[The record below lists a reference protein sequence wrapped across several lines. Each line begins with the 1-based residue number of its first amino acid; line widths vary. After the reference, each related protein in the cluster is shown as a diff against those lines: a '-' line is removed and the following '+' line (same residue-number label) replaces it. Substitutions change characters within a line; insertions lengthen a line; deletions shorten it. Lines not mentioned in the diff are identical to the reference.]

1 MQWKRTLNAGLV
13 RTTRHRFV
21 RAESPVA
28 ELGPPPGRPPARVRR
43 RGLPRH
49 YDEEARQTIRAV
61 RANTMTSHH
70 KLFALI
76 VATRYVAETA
86 VPGAVVECGVWRGG
100 SMQAVARTLLARGVT
115 DRDLHLF
122 DTFDGMPEPAE
133 VDRRHDGRPAADML
147 ARRPDRSGRVWAI
160 ASLDDVRARME
171 ETGYPAERIH
181 FHRGLV
187 QDTIPA
193 QSPERIAILRLDTD
207 WYDSTRH
214 ELEHLY
220 DRLESGG
227 VLLIDDYGYWQGA
240 RQAVDEFLEER
251 NTRMLL
257 LPMAS
262 GRVAVKP

>member
-1 MQWKRTLNAGLV
+1 M
-13 RTTRHRFV
+13 
-21 RAESPVA
+21 
-28 ELGPPPGRPPARVRR
+28 
-43 RGLPRH
+43 
-49 YDEEARQTIRAV
+49 
-61 RANTMTSHH
+61 
-70 KLFALI
+70 
-76 VATRYVAETA
+76 
-86 VPGAVVECGVWRGG
+86 PGAVVECGVWRGG

-122 DTFDGMPEPAE
+122 DTFDGMPAAGGGRPPARRQAG
-133 VDRRHDGRPAADML
+133 RRHARAPPRPVG
-147 ARRPDRSGRVWAI
+147 ARLGDRL
-160 ASLDDVRARME
+160 LDDVRARME

-193 QSPERIAILRLDTD
+193 EAPERIAILRLDTD

-220 DRLESGG
+220 DRLD
-227 VLLIDDYGYWQGA
+227 VRRRPAHRRLRLLAGRAAGRRRVPRPTTHA
-240 RQAVDEFLEER
+240 
-251 NTRMLL
+251 RMLL

>member
-1 MQWKRTLNAGLV
+1 
-13 RTTRHRFV
+13 
-21 RAESPVA
+21 
-28 ELGPPPGRPPARVRR
+28 
-43 RGLPRH
+43 
-49 YDEEARQTIRAV
+49 
-61 RANTMTSHH
+61 
-70 KLFALI
+70 
-76 VATRYVAETA
+76 
-86 VPGAVVECGVWRGG
+86 
-100 SMQAVARTLLARGVT
+100 VARTLLARGVT

-133 VDRRHDGRPAADML
+133 VDRRHDGKPAADML

>member
-1 MQWKRTLNAGLV
+1 MHWKRTLNAGLV
-13 RTTRHRFV
+13 RTTRHRLV
-21 RAESPVA
+21 RADAPEPN
-28 ELGPPPGRPPARVRR
+28 PRRQPRRPR

-49 YDEEARQTIRAV
+49 YDEEAREVIRAV
-61 RANTMTSHH
+61 RRDTMTSHH

-76 VATRYVAETA
+76 VATRYVVDHA
-86 VPGAVVECGVWRGG
+86 VPGAIVECGVWRGG
-100 SMQAVARTLLARGVT
+100 SMQAVARTLLARGVS

-122 DTFDGMPEPAE
+122 DTFEGMPEPTD
-133 VDRRHDGRPAADML
+133 VDRRHDGKPAADML

-160 ASLDDVRARME
+160 ASLEDVRERMA
-171 ETGYPAERIH
+171 ETGYPAEHVH

-187 QDTIPA
+187 QETIPA
-193 QSPERIAILRLDTD
+193 QAPERLAILRLDTD

-220 DRLESGG
+220 DRLVSGG

-240 RQAVDEFLEER
+240 RRAVDEFLGGR
-251 NTRMLL
+251 NARILL